1 MINTDNLVTRL
12 VEHKGQTAL
21 AAGLTVKVGGHE
33 DTGTAG
39 LSRALPT
46 QTVDLA
52 VVVNLVE
59 LEDGELDLPVLML
72 DLLGGGV
79 ILLLTLLTTTSQSE
93 DQVKGRLL
101 LDIIIRQGTSIFQL
115 LASENESLLVR
126 GDSLLILNLSL
137 HILDGVTGLNLKG
150 DGFARQG
157 LDENLH
163 DENTTPMSS

>member
-1 MINTDNLVTRL
+1 MSG
-12 VEHKGQTAL
+12 HK
-21 AAGLTVKVGGHE
+21 

-39 LSRALPT
+39 LSRALHT

-126 GDSLLILNLSL
+126 GDSLLIL
-137 HILDGVTGLNLKG
+137 K
-150 DGFARQG
+150 Q
-157 LDENLH
+157 
-163 DENTTPMSS
+163 